1 VAQQAIPRD
10 YVTFAEGADYMG
22 VSVRTARNMVL
33 DKRLTAYRMGP
44 RVVRLRLSDIDAA
57 MGATR

>member
-1 VAQQAIPRD
+1 VAKQAVPRD
-10 YVTFAEGADYMG
+10 YVTFAEAAAYMG
-22 VSVRTARNMVL
+22 VCVRTARGMVY

-57 MGATR
+57 MSAQG

>member
-1 VAQQAIPRD
+1 MAKQEISRD

-22 VSVRTARNMVL
+22 VSIRTARNMVY
-33 DKRLTAYRMGP
+33 DKRLTAYRLGP

-57 MGATR
+57 MSAA